1 MCKDVD
7 VETPVFIVIFLVMFA
22 WSIAVDVARKM
33 KEIQS

>member
-7 VETPVFIVIFLVMFA
+7 VETPVFIVIFLVMFV
-22 WSIAVDVARKM
+22 WGIAVDVARKM